1 MTVDYA
7 ASARRITRTLFISNS
22 LGLAARVAFF
32 PIVAIAGAKLSGRPS
47 WAGVP
52 VMAYQLGVALSA
64 YGWGYLMDYL
74 GRRSALVIA
83 LVIGAAGAGVAAL
96 AVILGSFPVF
106 LLGSA
111 TIGAAVA
118 AGDLSRFVA
127 AEVHP
132 PAERARAISNVV
144 LGGTVGAIIG
154 PLLAGAT
161 SGLAR
166 DMGLDELA
174 APYGVSLLLFVTA
187 ALLIFAFL
195 RPEPKE
201 LARAIA
207 HSSDER
213 TLEDGPVRTIPQIFR
228 VRAVQVAVTSMVLG
242 QLVMTMLMVITP
254 LHMRGHQHPLSTISF
269 VISAHVVGMYAF
281 SVISGRL
288 ADRWGR
294 GPVVIAGGSILI
306 LACLSAILSPQVL
319 PITLALF
326 LLGLGWNFCY
336 VGGSTLL
343 ADQLS
348 PLERARTQ
356 GFNDT
361 LIHLTSAMGGLG
373 SGIVFAAIG
382 YGAMGLVGAATAL
395 IPLTMAAWWR
405 NGRRTATAAAG

>member
-83 LVIGAAGAGVAAL
+83 LVIGAVGAGVAAL
-96 AVILGSFPVF
+96 AVMLRSFPVF

-144 LGGTVGAIIG
+144 LGGTVGAIMG

-166 DMGLDELA
+166 NIGLDELA

-207 HSSDER
+207 QSNEPLR
-213 TLEDGPVRTIPQIFR
+213 EDGPVRTIAQIFR

-254 LHMRGHQHPLSTISF
+254 LHMRGHQHPLSSISF

-294 GPVVIAGGSILI
+294 GPVIIAGGGILI
-306 LACLSAILSPQVL
+306 LSCLSAILSPQVL
-319 PITLALF
+319 PITVALF

-348 PLERARTQ
+348 PQERARTQ
-356 GFNDT
+356 GFNDL
-361 LIHLTSAMGGLG
+361 LIHMTSAVGGLG

-405 NGRRTATAAAG
+405 NGRRTATAVAG